1 MRVTKRLMAALLAC
15 LMLLS
20 LLPVP
25 AYAADDGRIALL
37 AVAQD
42 GYVIEPEYIG
52 YRSGDT
58 VKDVLKNSGTP
69 SPASTAGSSPLW
81 TAGRTTIPCTTTA
94 TAMPWTPR
102 PRD

>member
-37 AVAQD
+37 AVTQD

-58 VKDVLKNSGTP
+58 VKDVLKTAATP
-69 SPASTAGSSPLW
+69 SPASTADLLPPW
-81 TAGRTTIPCTTTA
+81 TAGRTTTPCTTMA

>member
-42 GYVIEPEYIG
+42 GYVIEPE
-52 YRSGDT
+52 
-58 VKDVLKNSGTP
+58 
-69 SPASTAGSSPLW
+69 
-81 TAGRTTIPCTTTA
+81 
-94 TAMPWTPR
+94 
-102 PRD
+102 